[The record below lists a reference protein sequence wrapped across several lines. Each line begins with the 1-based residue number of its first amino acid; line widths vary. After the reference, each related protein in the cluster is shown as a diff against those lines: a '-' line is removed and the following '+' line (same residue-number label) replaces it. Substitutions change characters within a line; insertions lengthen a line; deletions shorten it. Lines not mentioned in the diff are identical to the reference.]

1 MLNVLGFAVAM
12 IGYWLIEAP
21 MVESNLWGATLLIL
35 GTAMWLEK

>member
-1 MLNVLGFAVAM
+1 MLNVLGFAIV
-12 IGYWLIEAP
+12 ILGYALIEAP